1 MYPNKMENTFIPQ
14 AIKIVSKAIA
24 ADNAGEW
31 ETAVGLHHTTLE

>member
-1 MYPNKMENTFIPQ
+1 MDNTFIPQ

-31 ETAVGLHHTTLE
+31 ETAVGLHHTILE